1 MNPLYK
7 NFLLFIHFGKQ
18 SVAGVEVVK
27 LLKRQLYLWL
37 EKRR

>member
-18 SVAGVEVVK
+18 SVAGAKVVK
-27 LLKRQLYLWL
+27 LLKMHLYLCL